1 MFLCK
6 INILMV
12 YIRINKAHHF
22 LLYIFTG
29 MTEESVPKRITMA
42 TAFRNLCDVKN
53 TGMALYQT
61 DR

>member
-1 MFLCK
+1 
-6 INILMV
+6 MV
-12 YIRINKAHHF
+12 FIINKAHHY